1 MRLTTNS
8 KRLKYSLGLMESL
21 GLEISEE
28 DINSNAVSDLRGD
41 TFDERLALADYRIL
55 PHDGSM
61 VMIPYVYEIS
71 RDIIVTYDRECGEA
85 DAITIYPDPIIH
97 YTDDTE
103 STIGVS
109 MQADVHGTMDRPI
122 SMENM
127 RQFCKELFGS
137 LEKLRLAKERIA
149 NGTWRD

>member
-1 MRLTTNS
+1 MKLTTNS
-8 KRLKYSLGLMESL
+8 KRLRYSLGLMESL

-28 DINSNAVSDLRGD
+28 DINSNADSDFRGD
-41 TFDERLALADYRIL
+41 TFDERLDLADYRIL
-55 PHDGSM
+55 PNDGSM

-71 RDIIVTYDRECGEA
+71 RDIIVTYDRECGGS

-103 STIGVS
+103 STIDVS
-109 MQADVHGTMDRPI
+109 MQADIHGTIDRAI
-122 SMENM
+122 NKKNM